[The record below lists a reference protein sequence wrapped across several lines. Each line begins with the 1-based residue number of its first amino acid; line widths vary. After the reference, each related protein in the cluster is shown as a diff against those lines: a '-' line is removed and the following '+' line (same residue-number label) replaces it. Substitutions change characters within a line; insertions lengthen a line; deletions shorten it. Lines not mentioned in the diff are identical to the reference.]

1 MRFASIFAAAALA
14 LLAGACANRTGD
26 MTIAEW
32 CAQDPANRSNTDIC
46 KQHQDTE
53 EVRTSLGQRIAEVFG
68 IANRAQTTADAA
80 MAREITCVTRTLNRT
95 RTGTCDPG
103 YTLTGC
109 TQTRYTHRAG
119 GMAIM
124 RSIND
129 TECRFNG
136 QVLEV
141 QVRCCAMGPNPPPAT
156 MVSDVQPPEPETPQP
171 APVS

>member
-1 MRFASIFAAAALA
+1 MRIASIFAALA
-14 LLAGACANRTGD
+14 VTFLAGACANRTGD

-32 CAQDPANRSNTDIC
+32 CAADSGRADTDIC
-46 KQHQDTE
+46 KQHADTE
-53 EVRTSLGQRIAEVFG
+53 EVRSSLGSRIAEVFG
-68 IANRAQTTADAA
+68 VANRAQSTADAA
-80 MAREITCVTRTLNRT
+80 MARNIVCVTRTLNRT

-109 TQTRYTHRAG
+109 TQTRFGTRAG

-156 MVSDVQPPEPETPQP
+156 RVLNTAPPTQEQPRPTPT
-171 APVS
+171 S

>member
-1 MRFASIFAAAALA
+1 MRIASIFAAAALA
-14 LLAGACANRTGD
+14 LLAAGCANRTGD

-32 CAQDPANRSNTDIC
+32 CAEDTGRADTDIC
-46 KQHQDTE
+46 KQHRDTE
-53 EVRTSLGQRIAEVFG
+53 NVRISLGDRIAEALG
-68 IANRAQTTADAA
+68 LANRAQTTADAA

-109 TQTRYTHRAG
+109 TQTRYTTRAG

-136 QVLEV
+136 SVLEV

-156 MVSDVQPPEPETPQP
+156 MVRDSAPP
-171 APVS
+171 APESPPPDRVS

>member
-1 MRFASIFAAAALA
+1 MRFASILAAAALA
-14 LLAGACANRTGD
+14 LLAAGCASRTGD

-32 CAQDPANRSNTDIC
+32 CAQDPASRSNTDIC
-46 KQHQDTE
+46 KQHADTE
-53 EVRTSLGQRIAEVFG
+53 QVRTSLGQRIAEVFG
-68 IANRAQTTADAA
+68 VANRAQATADQA
-80 MAREITCVTRTLNRT
+80 MGRQITCVTRTLNRT

-109 TQTRYTHRAG
+109 TQTRYTTRAG

-129 TECRFNG
+129 TECRFNS

-156 MVSDVQPPEPETPQP
+156 MVRESAQP
-171 APVS
+171 APEQPQPSPVS